1 MKKENGKK
9 TIRFFGDATE
19 LGLPFIRV
27 EEGEFEGLILMIDTG
42 SNDNV
47 MFGYAY
53 SQLKDHMKLL
63 DMTGTLYGI
72 DGTPAEVR
80 YASWEVMLCGKKY
93 EMTFMVRDDDKAFMK
108 LSHDVGFPVTGII
121 GTKFM
126 AEHDWVIDFGKQEV
140 QIPVTD
146 ISVDDLL
153 RLNK

>member
-1 MKKENGKK
+1 MKKENGMK
-9 TIRFFGDATE
+9 TIRFFRDAME

-27 EEGEFEGLILMIDTG
+27 EEGELEGLVLMIDTD

-53 SQLKDHMKLL
+53 SQLKNHMKLL

-80 YASWEVMLCGKKY
+80 YASWEVSLCGKKY
-93 EMTFMVRDDDKAFMK
+93 EMTFVVRDDDKAFIK
-108 LSHDVGFPVTGII
+108 LSNDVGFPVTGII

-140 QIPVTD
+140 KIPVAD
-146 ISVDDLL
+146 ISVDDMQ